1 VLYPQGT
8 RKPRRYRGFL
18 LWAGEESNLRP
29 TDYESAALTAEL
41 PAREGNLA
49 PLADLDGR
57 RMVGEIL
64 LGFILGPVGEP
75 PESRSTRDGR
85 RKLSSRML
93 DLRRLRLL
101 SELARRGTIAETART
116 VGYTPSAVSQS
127 LSRLEEEVGVAL
139 LERDGRRVR
148 LTPAAQAL
156 VARADRALAELDA
169 AAAELA
175 AEAGTVRGPVAI
187 GAFPS
192 AAVALVIPSVAEA
205 ARRHPELACAV
216 HEHEP
221 DQAIR
226 QLRAGELDLV
236 VSERNDDIAPPP
248 AGGLEAH
255 ALLSE
260 ALLLVLPGTPGDP
273 SPHPL
278 DLTDFREADWV
289 TGLPG
294 SQYASALERA
304 AAAAGFAA
312 RVAHRAD
319 EAFVV
324 QTLVAAGL
332 GVALLPALA
341 CTPVPGVHYAAARP
355 APPSRHIVA
364 LVRRGAARRPA
375 LAALL
380 ALLRHQAELVATTVP
395 PAAGTSQGNIP
406 PAGDGRRT

>member
-1 VLYPQGT
+1 
-8 RKPRRYRGFL
+8 
-18 LWAGEESNLRP
+18 
-29 TDYESAALTAEL
+29 
-41 PAREGNLA
+41 
-49 PLADLDGR
+49 
-57 RMVGEIL
+57 
-64 LGFILGPVGEP
+64 
-75 PESRSTRDGR
+75 
-85 RKLSSRML
+85 ML

-101 SELARRGTIAETART
+101 SELARRGTIAEAART

-127 LSRLEEEVGVAL
+127 LSRLEQEVGVPL

-148 LTPAAQAL
+148 LTPAAHAL

-175 AEAGTVRGPVAI
+175 AEDGTVRGSVAV
-187 GAFPS
+187 GAFAS

-205 ARRHPELACAV
+205 ARRYPELSCAV

-221 DQAIR
+221 DEAIGR
-226 QLRAGELDLV
+226 LRAGDLDLV
-236 VSERNDDIAPPP
+236 VSERNDDIPPP
-248 AGGLEAH
+248 ATGGLEAH

-260 ALLLVLPGTPGDP
+260 PLLLVLPGAGDP
-273 SPHPL
+273 SPQPM
-278 DLTDFREADWV
+278 DLAAFREADWV

-294 SQYASALERA
+294 SQYAYALERA

-324 QTLVAAGL
+324 QSLVAAGL

-341 CTPVPGVHYAAARP
+341 CTPVPDVHYAAARP
-355 APPSRHIVA
+355 APPSRHVIA

-380 ALLRHQAELVATTVP
+380 ALLREQAEVVAT
-395 PAAGTSQGNIP
+395 ASGCA
-406 PAGDGRRT
+406 

>member
-1 VLYPQGT
+1 
-8 RKPRRYRGFL
+8 
-18 LWAGEESNLRP
+18 
-29 TDYESAALTAEL
+29 
-41 PAREGNLA
+41 
-49 PLADLDGR
+49 
-57 RMVGEIL
+57 
-64 LGFILGPVGEP
+64 
-75 PESRSTRDGR
+75 
-85 RKLSSRML
+85 ML

-101 SELARRGTIAETART
+101 SELARHGTIAEAART

-127 LSRLEEEVGVAL
+127 LSRLEQEVGVAL

-148 LTPAAQAL
+148 LTPAANVL
-156 VARADRALAELDA
+156 VARTDRALAELDA

-175 AEAGTVRGPVAI
+175 AEAGTVGGPVAI

-192 AAVALVIPSVAEA
+192 AAVALVIPSVTEA
-205 ARRHPELACAV
+205 ARRHPDLRGAV

-221 DQAIR
+221 DEAIGR
-226 QLRAGELDLV
+226 LRAGELDLV
-236 VSERNDDIAPPP
+236 VSERNDDIPPP
-248 AGGLEAH
+248 PSGGLEAY

-260 ALLLVLPGTPGDP
+260 PLLLVLPGAGDA
-273 SPHPL
+273 SPQPI
-278 DLTDFREADWV
+278 DLAGFREADWV

-324 QTLVAAGL
+324 QSLVAAGL

-341 CTPVPGVHYAAARP
+341 CTPVSGVHYAASRP
-355 APPSRHIVA
+355 APPSRHVVA

-380 ALLRHQAELVATTVP
+380 ALLRHQAEVVTTTLP
-395 PAAGTSQGNIP
+395 PAAGTSRGTPAVNID
-406 PAGDGRRT
+406 PALEGRPM

>member
-1 VLYPQGT
+1 
-8 RKPRRYRGFL
+8 
-18 LWAGEESNLRP
+18 
-29 TDYESAALTAEL
+29 
-41 PAREGNLA
+41 
-49 PLADLDGR
+49 
-57 RMVGEIL
+57 
-64 LGFILGPVGEP
+64 
-75 PESRSTRDGR
+75 
-85 RKLSSRML
+85 ML

-127 LSRLEEEVGVAL
+127 LSRLEEEAGVAL

-148 LTPAAQAL
+148 LTPAAHAL

-169 AAAELA
+169 ADAELA

-192 AAVALVIPSVAEA
+192 AVVALVIPSVAEA
-205 ARRHPELACAV
+205 ARSYPDLRCTV

-221 DQAIR
+221 DEAIGR
-226 QLRAGELDLV
+226 LRAGELDLV
-236 VSERNDDIAPPP
+236 VSERSDDIAPPP

-260 ALLLVLPGTPGDP
+260 PLLLVLPDEPGDP
-273 SPHPL
+273 SPQPIEL
-278 DLTDFREADWV
+278 AGLSEADWV
-289 TGLPG
+289 AGLPG
-294 SQYASALERA
+294 SQYASALDRA

-324 QTLVAAGL
+324 QSLVAAGL

-341 CTPVPGVHYAAARP
+341 CTPVPGVRYAAARP

-364 LVRRGAARRPA
+364 LVRRGAERRPA

-380 ALLRHQAELVATTVP
+380 ALLRHQAEVVAATTH
-395 PAAGTSQGNIP
+395 GT
-406 PAGDGRRT
+406 

>member
-1 VLYPQGT
+1 
-8 RKPRRYRGFL
+8 
-18 LWAGEESNLRP
+18 
-29 TDYESAALTAEL
+29 
-41 PAREGNLA
+41 
-49 PLADLDGR
+49 
-57 RMVGEIL
+57 
-64 LGFILGPVGEP
+64 
-75 PESRSTRDGR
+75 
-85 RKLSSRML
+85 ML

-101 SELARRGTIAETART
+101 SELARRGTIAEVART

-127 LSRLEEEVGVAL
+127 LSRLEQEVGVAL

-148 LTPAAQAL
+148 LTPAAHAL
-156 VARADRALAELDA
+156 AARADRALAELDV

-175 AEAGTVRGPVAI
+175 AEAGTVRGPLAI

-205 ARRHPELACAV
+205 ARRHPDLRCAV

-221 DQAIR
+221 EEAIP

-236 VSERNDDIAPPP
+236 VSEHNDDIAPPP
-248 AGGLEAH
+248 AGGLETH

-260 ALLLVLPGTPGDP
+260 PLLLVLPGTPGDP
-273 SPHPL
+273 SPQPIEL
-278 DLTDFREADWV
+278 VGFKDANWI
-289 TGLPG
+289 TGFPG

-312 RVAHRAD
+312 HVAHRAD

-324 QTLVAAGL
+324 QSLVAAGL

-341 CTPVPGVHYAAARP
+341 CTPAPGVQYTAARP

-364 LVRRGAARRPA
+364 LVRHGAAQRPA

-380 ALLRHQAELVATTVP
+380 ALLRHQAEVVAATL
-395 PAAGTSQGNIP
+395 PASAPTSQVT
-406 PAGDGRRT
+406 PAVDTGQEQREHSGMSAATRSTA

>member
-1 VLYPQGT
+1 
-8 RKPRRYRGFL
+8 
-18 LWAGEESNLRP
+18 
-29 TDYESAALTAEL
+29 
-41 PAREGNLA
+41 
-49 PLADLDGR
+49 
-57 RMVGEIL
+57 
-64 LGFILGPVGEP
+64 
-75 PESRSTRDGR
+75 
-85 RKLSSRML
+85 ML

-101 SELARRGTIAETART
+101 SELARRGTIAGAART

-127 LSRLEEEVGVAL
+127 LSRLELEVGVAL

-148 LTPAAQAL
+148 LTPAAHAL
-156 VARADRALAELDA
+156 VARADRALAELDV

-205 ARRHPELACAV
+205 AHRHPDLRCAV

-221 DQAIR
+221 DEAIGR
-226 QLRAGELDLV
+226 LRAGELDLV
-236 VSERNDDIAPPP
+236 VSEHNDDITPPP
-248 AGGLEAH
+248 TGGLEAH

-260 ALLLVLPGTPGDP
+260 PLLLVLPDAGDA
-273 SPHPL
+273 SPQPI
-278 DLTDFREADWV
+278 DLAGFREADWV

-294 SQYASALERA
+294 SQYASALELA

-312 RVAHRAD
+312 RAAHRAD

-324 QTLVAAGL
+324 QSLVAAGL

-355 APPSRHIVA
+355 APPSRHVVA
-364 LVRRGAARRPA
+364 LVRRGGAWRAVPAAVPSFRPARRRAAPRTSRAARLTAPPSRGNRHDPPRGGRHISGHPGGQHRPRPGWSPYMTSPGSPRWRRA
-375 LAALL
+375 NS
-380 ALLRHQAELVATTVP
+380 VAGKERDV
-395 PAAGTSQGNIP
+395 IP
-406 PAGDGRRT
+406 PGDEGSNHHEDHKQGGRNGAERSPARGCGHSASR

>member
-1 VLYPQGT
+1 
-8 RKPRRYRGFL
+8 
-18 LWAGEESNLRP
+18 
-29 TDYESAALTAEL
+29 
-41 PAREGNLA
+41 
-49 PLADLDGR
+49 
-57 RMVGEIL
+57 
-64 LGFILGPVGEP
+64 
-75 PESRSTRDGR
+75 
-85 RKLSSRML
+85 ML

-101 SELARRGTIAETART
+101 SELARHGTIAEAART

-127 LSRLEEEVGVAL
+127 LSRLAQEAGVAL

-148 LTPAAQAL
+148 LTPAAHAL

-169 AAAELA
+169 AAG
-175 AEAGTVRGPVAI
+175 AGTVKGPVAI
-187 GAFPS
+187 GVFPS

-205 ARRHPELACAV
+205 ARRHPGLRCAV

-221 DQAIR
+221 DEAIGR
-226 QLRAGELDLV
+226 LRAGELDLV
-236 VSERNDDIAPPP
+236 VSEHNDDIAPPP
-248 AGGLEAH
+248 AGGLDAH
-255 ALLSE
+255 ALLTE
-260 ALLLVLPGTPGDP
+260 PLVLVLPGAGDA
-273 SPHPL
+273 SPQQI
-278 DLTDFREADWV
+278 DLAGFSEADWV

-324 QTLVAAGL
+324 QSLVAAGL

-341 CTPVPGVHYAAARP
+341 CTPVSGVHYAAARP
-355 APPSRHIVA
+355 APPSRHVVA

-380 ALLRHQAELVATTVP
+380 ALLRHQAEVVTTTLP
-395 PAAGTSQGNIP
+395 PAAGTSRGTPAVNID
-406 PAGDGRRT
+406 PALEGRPM